1 MFIDII
7 VEKRMLLTKLFF
19 VGLNVLPV
27 RLVTKR
33 VKTSKKNVAI
43 VWIEHL
49 MFVMGVIRKSI
60 TVRLPINTTTT
71 LKLLIVYIDD
81 GLFMARN
88 VDLVRK
94 VKLKPRKCHK
104 TQIKDRSVF
113 QGRTYLDFQELGLTS
128 FTEMD
133 TVHSAGECKR
143 TLLTFFLTE
152 SKLFLACI
160 MNRNTKG
167 AVRLVFDHLEKRM
180 GTYDFLKVFEYTL
193 TDRGSEFGDPA
204 SLETGIHGM
213 VEKHLMKSD

>member
-7 VEKRMLLTKLFF
+7 VEKRRLVTKLFF

-104 TQIKDRSVF
+104 TQIKDCSVF

-128 FTEMD
+128 FTEID
-133 TVHSAGECKR
+133 TVHSTGECKR

-152 SKLFLACI
+152 SKLFLAFI
-160 MNRNTKG
+160 MNGKTK
-167 AVRLVFDHLEKRM
+167 
-180 GTYDFLKVFEYTL
+180 
-193 TDRGSEFGDPA
+193 
-204 SLETGIHGM
+204 
-213 VEKHLMKSD
+213 

>member
-7 VEKRMLLTKLFF
+7 VEKRMLVTKLFF

-49 MFVMGVIRKSI
+49 MFVMGVIIKSI

-81 GLFMARN
+81 RLFMARN

-113 QGRTYLDFQELGLTS
+113 HGRTYLDFQELGLTS

-133 TVHSAGECKR
+133 TVHSTDECKR

-152 SKLFLACI
+152 SKLFLAFI
-160 MNRNTKG
+160 MNQKTK
-167 AVRLVFDHLEKRM
+167 
-180 GTYDFLKVFEYTL
+180 
-193 TDRGSEFGDPA
+193 
-204 SLETGIHGM
+204 
-213 VEKHLMKSD
+213 